1 MIDDA
6 ALPQADVTVI
16 ASILI
21 FLTVAPTPTKDKIAQ
36 LTKETRHLL
45 SIVLT
50 MAILV
55 LSVILAL
62 FGTSS
67 SILLLTAKRIS
78 H

>member
-21 FLTVAPTPTKDKIAQ
+21 FLTVAPTPMKDKIAQ

-50 MAILV
+50 IAILV
-55 LSVILAL
+55 LSAILAL

>member
-21 FLTVAPTPTKDKIAQ
+21 FLTVAPTLMKDKIAQ

-55 LSVILAL
+55 LSAILAL

>member
-1 MIDDA
+1 M
-6 ALPQADVTVI
+6 
-16 ASILI
+16 
-21 FLTVAPTPTKDKIAQ
+21 KDKIAQ

-55 LSVILAL
+55 LSAILAL